1 MRGLQVVDRDGD
13 KIGKVDEIYLDQQ
26 TNKPEWLAVKTG
38 LFGSNVSFIPLAEAT
53 TEGDV
58 VRVPFEKSHVKDAP
72 NADPDGELTQEEEAR
87 LYRHYGLDYGE
98 SRSDSGLPEGRFDE
112 TGRTGT
118 GTAGTTG
125 MADAGFDRD
134 RDRYFDRD
142 ASGTVGHDTSG
153 PTTDDAMTRSEEEV
167 KVGTAK
173 REAGRARLRK
183 YVVTDQVT
191 ETVPVEREELR
202 VEREPI
208 TDANRGAALD
218 GPEISEEEHEIV
230 LHEEEPVVEKN
241 VVPKER
247 VSLGKE
253 THTDERTVAEERRRE
268 EIEVD
273 DGDVTTGR
281 RDGERR

>member
-1 MRGLQVVDRDGD
+1 MSHFAAQMGHPGAGDERRAPHMTVNTSDATRMRGLQVVDRDGD

-134 RDRYFDRD
+134 RDRDFDRD
-142 ASGTVGHDTSG
+142 AS
-153 PTTDDAMTRSEEEV
+153 
-167 KVGTAK
+167 
-173 REAGRARLRK
+173 
-183 YVVTDQVT
+183 
-191 ETVPVEREELR
+191 
-202 VEREPI
+202 
-208 TDANRGAALD
+208 
-218 GPEISEEEHEIV
+218 
-230 LHEEEPVVEKN
+230 
-241 VVPKER
+241 
-247 VSLGKE
+247 
-253 THTDERTVAEERRRE
+253 
-268 EIEVD
+268 
-273 DGDVTTGR
+273 
-281 RDGERR
+281 

>member
-1 MRGLQVVDRDGD
+1 MTINTSDVTRLRGLEVVDRDGD

-26 TNKPEWLAVKTG
+26 TSQPEWLAVKTG
-38 LFGSNVSFIPLAEAT
+38 LFGSNVSFIPLAQAT

-72 NADPDGELTQEEEAR
+72 NADPDGELSQDEEAR

-98 SRSDSGLPEGRFDE
+98 SHSDSGLAEGRFDE
-112 TGRTGT
+112 TGRTGVT
-118 GTAGTTG
+118 GTGTGTHDRDFDDVGTTG
-125 MADAGFDRD
+125 R
-134 RDRYFDRD
+134 
-142 ASGTVGHDTSG
+142 DTSG

-183 YVVTDQVT
+183 YVVTDEVT
-191 ETVPVEREELR
+191 QTVPVEREELR

-218 GPEISEEEHEIV
+218 GPEISEEEHEVV
-230 LHEEEPVVEKN
+230 LHEEEPVVQKE
-241 VVPKER
+241 VVAKER
-247 VSLGKE
+247 VRLDKDA
-253 THTDERTVAEERRRE
+253 HTEERTVAEERRRE

-273 DGDVTTGR
+273 DAGTSTRR
-281 RDGERR
+281 RDDDRL